1 MYFHAALTKTFRA
14 CVFPVLVIEPVRMV
28 FPEEM
33 ELIQDTP
40 SVPSDSQTAESLQ
53 SHKPTAWPR
62 SVQCLGSL
70 AESELIAETFRT
82 RMLF

>member
-28 FPEEM
+28 FPEECWDGTNPRYA
-33 ELIQDTP
+33 I
-40 SVPSDSQTAESLQ
+40 SAVQTAESLQ

-62 SVQCLGSL
+62 SVQCLESL
-70 AESELIAETFRT
+70 AESELLAETSRT
-82 RMLF
+82 LMLF